1 MRKSLL
7 LIVFLLASLS
17 FAPRLS
23 ARKIAAQETP
33 SQKEADLDQEGDLM
47 KWELINTGIF
57 ALLLGY
63 GVLTLAPKFF
73 QARSLEIQ
81 KAIKDAT
88 GLKIE
93 ADFRY
98 SEVDKKMSNLSGE
111 VARMKA
117 EAAAEMEREHERMK
131 RETAQEL
138 EHLDRNADYEID
150 FLRAEG
156 AQQVKRHTAQLAFS
170 LAERR
175 LQAHFAQNDSQNNV
189 REFVGLV
196 GANNLA
202 GVNK

>member
-7 LIVFLLASLS
+7 LIVFLLAGLS

>member
-1 MRKSLL
+1 MRKLLLLSLL
-7 LIVFLLASLS
+7 IAAAS
-17 FAPRLS
+17 FAAPRPVP
-23 ARKIAAQETP
+23 QETS
-33 SQKEADLDQEGDLM
+33 SQQEADLDQEGDVM
-47 KWELINTGIF
+47 KWKLINTGIF

-63 GVLTLAPKFF
+63 GVLTLAPRFF
-73 QARSLEIQ
+73 QARSLDIQ

-117 EAAAEMEREHERMK
+117 EAAAEIECEHQRMK
-131 RETAQEL
+131 RETAQEM
-138 EHLDRNADYEID
+138 EHLARNVDFEID
-150 FLRAEG
+150 SLRAEG
-156 AQQVKRHTAQLAFS
+156 AQQVKRHTAQLALA

-175 LQAHFAQNDSQNNV
+175 LQSHFAQKDLEGSV

-196 GANNLA
+196 GSKN
-202 GVNK
+202 